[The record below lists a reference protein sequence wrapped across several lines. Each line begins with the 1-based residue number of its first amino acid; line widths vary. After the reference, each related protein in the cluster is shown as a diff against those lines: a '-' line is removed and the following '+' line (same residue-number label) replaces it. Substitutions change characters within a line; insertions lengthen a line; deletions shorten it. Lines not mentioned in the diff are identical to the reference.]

1 MAQEVRVESTSPVFE
16 VWIDRPKANALDGAA
31 SRALGEAFSQFRDD
45 HSARVA
51 IITGTGD
58 KFFSAGWD
66 LKAAAE
72 GESYEADFGVGG
84 FGGFPELPGLNKPVI
99 AAVNGIAAGGGFEM
113 VLAAD
118 LVVAA
123 EHAEFLLPEAQTGI
137 LADSGAIRLGR
148 LIPPAIARELLLT
161 GRRMGAKEANRWGLV
176 NRVVPGD
183 SVMATARDMAEVIA
197 AAAPLAVEATLE
209 VMRNTEDLTVEAAF
223 AALRSGRFESYQ
235 RMLVSEDAQEGPR
248 AFAEKR
254 APEWKGR

>member
-1 MAQEVRVESTSPVFE
+1 MAEEVIIESRAPVFE
-16 VWIDRPKANALDGAA
+16 VRIDRPKANALDSAA
-31 SRALGEAFSQFRDD
+31 SRSLGQAFSQFRDEAA
-45 HSARVA
+45 ARVA

-72 GESYEADFGVGG
+72 GEAYEADFGVGG

-118 LVVAA
+118 LVVAV

-137 LADSGAIRLGR
+137 LADAGAIRLGR
-148 LIPPAIARELLLT
+148 MIPPAIAREMLLT
-161 GRRMGAKEANRWGLV
+161 GRRMGAEEASRWGLV
-176 NRVVPGD
+176 NRVVPAG
-183 SVMATARDMAEVIA
+183 SLMATARELAEVLA

-209 VMRNTEDLTVEAAF
+209 VMRSTEDLTVEAAF
-223 AALRSGRFESYQ
+223 AKLRSGSIASYQ
-235 RMLVSEDAQEGPR
+235 RMLDSEDAREGPR

-254 APEWKGR
+254 TPEWKGR